1 MSTPSPERQ
10 DPRPSASASA
20 ADGGGPPEAGAVDV
34 GVGSGVGPGVGRGP
48 GSGVGRDPGPD
59 VGLWS
64 RNFTLFFTARTVAK
78 LGDLMLPVA
87 LAAGLVREGG
97 GAGAVGAAMASFTAS
112 FAGLVIFGGVF
123 ADRFDTRRLMI
134 GSDLVRVITQT
145 ITAVLFLTGHVAL
158 WSICLIGV
166 INGVCA
172 AMFQPGVASTV
183 PLIARDVQAA
193 NAAVRTAESG
203 MAVLGPA
210 TAGVLV
216 GLTSAG
222 GVFAVH
228 AGTYLVSA
236 LCLIALRLPRGPRT
250 SSAPG
255 GDRTAFRADLV
266 EGWREFAARRWMWGV
281 IVIWMVFMAAAWGPS
296 VPLAATEII
305 NEHGERV
312 YGLINSGLGVGMVL
326 GGLLALRIRPVRPLR
341 AGAVALFGFVPQP
354 VAIGAALP
362 VPLITG
368 ASVLA
373 GAALAFWGVMWA
385 TSVQTQV
392 PGAVLNRIHAY
403 EVAGSLVMLP
413 VGQAL
418 AGPAAGLF
426 GAQQVLLAG
435 GFVSLAV
442 CVALL
447 SVSAIRGLRRVDAPP
462 DLRGAPRHGPAARPC
477 DARPSDERPCDDRL
491 AES

>member
-1 MSTPSPERQ
+1 MSTPSPERHR
-10 DPRPSASASA
+10 PRPSASAS
-20 ADGGGPPEAGAVDV
+20 GGDVTSAGGA
-34 GVGSGVGPGVGRGP
+34 GLGA
-48 GSGVGRDPGPD
+48 
-59 VGLWS
+59 GLWS
-64 RNFTLFFTARTVAK
+64 RNFSLFFAARTVAK

-134 GSDLVRVITQT
+134 GSDLVRVVTQT
-145 ITAVLFLTGHVAL
+145 ITALLFITGHVAL
-158 WSICLIGV
+158 WGICLIGV

-236 LCLIALRLPRGPRT
+236 LCLVALRLPPGPRPP
-250 SSAPG
+250 AVPG
-255 GDRTAFRADLV
+255 GERTAFRADLA
-266 EGWREFAARRWMWGV
+266 EGWREFVARPWMWGV
-281 IVIWMVFMAAAWGPS
+281 IVIWMVFMGAAWGPS

-305 NEHGERV
+305 TEHGERV
-312 YGLINSGLGVGMVL
+312 YGLINSGLGVGMVM

-341 AGAVALFGFVPQP
+341 AGAVALFGFALQP
-354 VAIGAALP
+354 AAIGASLP
-362 VPLITG
+362 VAMITG
-368 ASVLA
+368 ASVVA

-435 GFVSLAV
+435 GVVSLAV
-442 CVALL
+442 CGALL
-447 SVSAIRGLRRVDAPP
+447 SVPAIRRLRRVDAPP
-462 DLRGAPRHGPAARPC
+462 DAGGGVAKDPSRDGAWDRPC
-477 DARPSDERPCDDRL
+477 DERL
-491 AES
+491 ADS